1 MKNKTLFLA
10 IFALI
15 FAVSTTSVSA
25 YGGGSSAGGSSS
37 GTRVNR
43 TVDQQPLTSAQITNL
58 RAEVERL
65 QALLASLSPTGQV
78 LGESAFNF
86 TTDLSEGMSGE
97 DVKQLQSKLRKEGF
111 FNFATDTGFFGP
123 VTKQAVIAYQQSKG
137 LPATGFVGPL
147 TRAELNK

>member
-1 MKNKTLFLA
+1 MKKALF
-10 IFALI
+10 IALFSI
-15 FAVSTTSVSA
+15 LVATSATSVSA

-58 RAEVERL
+58 RSEVERL
-65 QALLASLSPTGQV
+65 QALLASLQQGRV
-78 LGESAFNF
+78 LGESTFNF
-86 TTDLSEGMSGE
+86 TTDLSEGMQND
-97 DVKQLQSKLRKEGF
+97 DVKRLQSKLRSEGF
-111 FNFATDTGFFGP
+111 FNFPTDTGYFGS
-123 VTKQAVIAYQQSKG
+123 VTKSAVITYQTSKG